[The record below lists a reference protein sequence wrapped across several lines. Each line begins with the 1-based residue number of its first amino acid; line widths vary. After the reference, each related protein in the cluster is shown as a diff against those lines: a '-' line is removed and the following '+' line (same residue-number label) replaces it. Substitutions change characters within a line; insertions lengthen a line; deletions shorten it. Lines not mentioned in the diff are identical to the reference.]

1 MVLYDIAC
9 GLLSKSLSMGAT
21 YTLPIM
27 LVCIWLVLHFASR
40 FYLIVV
46 LHSFY
51 FIFPLGSD
59 INCEPWAG
67 QRPHCPSC
75 YKQGVFLR
83 ATRGEQEQEP
93 GHGA

>member
-9 GLLSKSLSMGAT
+9 GLLSKSLSIGAT

-40 FYLIVV
+40 FYYFIHFISFSPWAQILIV
-46 LHSFY
+46 S
-51 FIFPLGSD
+51 P
-59 INCEPWAG
+59 G

-75 YKQGVFLR
+75 YKQGVFL
-83 ATRGEQEQEP
+83 QEVNKSKSLDM
-93 GHGA
+93 GRS

>member
-9 GLLSKSLSMGAT
+9 GLLSKSVSMGAT
-21 YTLPIM
+21 YTLPM
-27 LVCIWLVLHFASR
+27 LCSLHLASFAFCLKILFNSNTS
-40 FYLIVV
+40 FWAQILIV
-46 LHSFY
+46 S
-51 FIFPLGSD
+51 P
-59 INCEPWAG
+59 G

-83 ATRGEQEQEP
+83 AARGEQEQEP

>member
-27 LVCIWLVLHFASR
+27 LVCILLVLHFASS
-40 FYLIVV
+40 FYYFIHFISFSPWAQILIV
-46 LHSFY
+46 S
-51 FIFPLGSD
+51 P
-59 INCEPWAG
+59 G

-83 ATRGEQEQEP
+83 AARGEQEQEP